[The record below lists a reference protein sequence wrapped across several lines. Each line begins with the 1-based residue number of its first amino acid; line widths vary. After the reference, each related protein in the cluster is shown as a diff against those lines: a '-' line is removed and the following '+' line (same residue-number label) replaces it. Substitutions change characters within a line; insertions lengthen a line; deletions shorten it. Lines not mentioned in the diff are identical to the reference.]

1 MSKRVRSTAAMTLLA
16 LAACGGTM
24 MTTREAAPALPTLS
38 DVTDAQWAA
47 LAQRQIFF
55 GHQSVGGN
63 IMQGVAEVLAANPR
77 IRLTVVESR
86 NPRDSAGPAF
96 RHALVGR
103 NDFPLEK
110 FDDFVAL
117 TASGF
122 GSDGGVAM
130 LKLCYVDIH
139 THTDAEDLFAQ
150 YRRRIDS
157 LRAKNPNVTVVHF
170 TSPLTTIEN
179 WKGVLRA
186 TLSGNN
192 TQRDRNVV
200 RHRYNELLRREYE
213 GREPLF
219 DIAKLEARLPDG
231 RSVFYRVDGDSVPLL
246 APQYTDDGGHLN
258 AAARRMAAEQLL
270 IMLAR
275 LEPPRPV
282 MAARG
287 S

>member
-1 MSKRVRSTAAMTLLA
+1 
-16 LAACGGTM
+16 M
-24 MTTREAAPALPTLS
+24 MTTEETAAPLPGLN

-63 IMQGVAEVLAANPR
+63 IMQGVAEVLSGNPR
-77 IRLTVVESR
+77 VRLNVVESR
-86 NPRDSAGPAF
+86 ALGDSAQPAF

-103 NDFPLEK
+103 NDFPIEK
-110 FDDFVAL
+110 FDDF
-117 TASGF
+117 TEIASTGF
-122 GSDGGVAM
+122 GPDGGVAM
-130 LKLCYVDIH
+130 LKLCYIDIH

-150 YRRRIDS
+150 YQRRVAE
-157 LRAKNPNVTVVHF
+157 LRSTNPALTIVHF

-179 WKGVLRA
+179 WKGQLRA
-186 TLSGNN
+186 RLTGNN

-200 RHRYNELLRREYE
+200 RHRYNELMRRAYE

-219 DIAKLEARLPDG
+219 DIARLEARLPDG
-231 RSVFYRVDGDSVPLL
+231 RSVFYRAGSEHVPLL
-246 APQYTDDGGHLN
+246 APAYTDDGGHLN
-258 AAARRMAAEQLL
+258 AQARRMVAEQLL

-275 LEPPRPV
+275 LEPPRSTI
-282 MAARG
+282 AAKG